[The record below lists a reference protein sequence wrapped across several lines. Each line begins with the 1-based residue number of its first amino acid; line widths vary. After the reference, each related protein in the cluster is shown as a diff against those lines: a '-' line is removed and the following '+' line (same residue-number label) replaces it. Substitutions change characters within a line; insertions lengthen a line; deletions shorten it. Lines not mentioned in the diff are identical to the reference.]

1 MFNLIL
7 NTVEKKSFLIGASI
21 ASAVWLFVITILLYN
36 AEPVVICDSPSY
48 CNELPAD
55 SANVMYYERG
65 YFNCLRDANPRM
77 YNAYILSVYYL
88 RGAEEQRVIDS
99 VVFAVS
105 NEYNFDDSDREYL
118 HTLITD

>member
-21 ASAVWLFVITILLYN
+21 ASAVWLFVIIMLQYN
-36 AEPVVICDSPSY
+36 TEPVIIYGSPPH
-48 CNELPAD
+48 CEELPAD
-55 SANVMYYERG
+55 SANV
-65 YFNCLRDANPRM
+65 
-77 YNAYILSVYYL
+77 YILSIYKL